1 MDFLLRHP
9 ILAVV
14 CPRDAWATRKAMKE
28 YAKAHPVCEWDGR
41 TTPIEVHHIVP
52 IAANPDLAADPKNMI
67 SLGARRNHLVIG
79 HAGNWKQSVRN
90 VREICSGSV
99 IVKSD
104 VEENT
109 FLGLPKTSRKWK
121 LFGRVFNKRSSK

>member
-28 YAKAHPVCEWDGR
+28 YAKAHPVCEWDGK

-67 SLGARRNHLVIG
+67 SLGARRNHFVVG
-79 HAGNWKQSVRN
+79 HACDWKQSVRN
-90 VREICSGSV
+90 VREICYDLE
-99 IVKSD
+99 IVKSIAKPKEP
-104 VEENT
+104 VY
-109 FLGLPKTSRKWK
+109 LGFPKKKWRM
-121 LFGRVFNKRSSK
+121 FGRIF